1 MMHRQETV
9 ECLKKFNAR
18 RKLKV
23 GGGPIAPCPL
33 PTPPCPLPTPPCPCP
48 LPTVA
53 VSPSRSDRSPVPSQ
67 PFPRR
72 AVAVSPPLPT
82 SFSPTPLLV
91 VLSHL
96 PHSHPGISQPH
107 RSHIPALCRAPY
119 PPLPP
124 LATSHGFTVSHSP
137 LLGRPGARLYP
148 RPYPTHVPV
157 LSHIPRWHHSRVLV
171 PPVCAVTVCA
181 TVSPGFVTVLPTSP
195 CPVLGCPHTFPAI
208 SHCRPPRPGA
218 TRCRADL
225 VPLQG
230 AILTTMLATRNFS
243 GEPPPSR
250 PRDASPPPASPGP
263 APLAAAVFL
272 SFPPPS
278 ELPQPPF

>member
-53 VSPSRSDRSPVPSQ
+53 VSPSRSDRSAVPSQ

-148 RPYPTHVPV
+148 RPHPTHVP
-157 LSHIPRWHHSRVLV
+157 HCHHSRVLV
-171 PPVCAVTVCA
+171 PPVCAITVCA